1 VNSYAKVLRAVALGL
16 LLATF
21 PFLHRIIGT
30 LAPHASTHAVSQT
43 DVSSVRGNRGPMK
56 PEEHAKMHGDHDA
69 HHGGQ
74 LGMAGDHHLE
84 FVRRGR
90 SIEIYVSDARR
101 NPLTALRG
109 TLDYGDG
116 IARKL
121 LWDETFLRGPY
132 VHGAESV
139 NTLVNLENGEEVEIE
154 FWLSTPEQSSLTG
167 AE

>member
-1 VNSYAKVLRAVALGL
+1 M
-16 LLATF
+16 
-21 PFLHRIIGT
+21 
-30 LAPHASTHAVSQT
+30 SQT
-43 DVSSVRGNRGPMK
+43 DDSNV
-56 PEEHAKMHGDHDA
+56 HGDHDA
-69 HHGGQ
+69 HYGGQ

-84 FVRRGR
+84 FVRHGN
-90 SIEIYVSDARR
+90 SVEIYVSDARR

-121 LWDETFLRGPY
+121 RWDETFLRGAY

-139 NTLVNLENGEEVEIE
+139 NTLVILENGEEVEIE

>member
-1 VNSYAKVLRAVALGL
+1 MNSFAKVLRAVALGL

-30 LAPHASTHAVSQT
+30 LVPHAAT
-43 DVSSVRGNRGPMK
+43 
-56 PEEHAKMHGDHDA
+56 HAKMHGDHDA

-74 LGMAGDHHLE
+74 LGMAGDHHLV
-84 FVRRGR
+84 FVRHAN
-90 SIEIYVSDARR
+90 SVEIYVSDARR

-121 LWDETFLRGPY
+121 RWNETFLRGPY
-132 VHGAESV
+132 VRGAESV
-139 NTLVNLENGEEVEIE
+139 NTIVVLENGKEVEIE
-154 FWLSTPEQSSLTG
+154 FWLSTPE
-167 AE
+167 

>member
-1 VNSYAKVLRAVALGL
+1 MNSFIKVLRAVALGL

-30 LAPHASTHAVSQT
+30 LTPHAATHAMPQT
-43 DVSSVRGNRGPMK
+43 DIS
-56 PEEHAKMHGDHDA
+56 AMHGDHDA

-84 FVRRGR
+84 FVRHENAV
-90 SIEIYVSDARR
+90 EIYVSDARR

-121 LWDETFLRGPY
+121 LWDKTFLRGPY
-132 VHGAESV
+132 VRGAESV
-139 NTLVNLENGEEVEIE
+139 NTIVVLDNAEEVEIE
-154 FWLSTPEQSSLTG
+154 FWLSAPE
-167 AE
+167 